1 MDISKKKV
9 WGYIVNNLDFRPK
22 EKISQD
28 PVTYMAFP
36 SRFNLDFNRVNS
48 SYQSISIF
56 LDKASAEEHRDFVE
70 SNTGETCV
78 IKEVEINII

>member
-22 EKISQD
+22 ETFSQD
-28 PVTYMAFP
+28 PITYMAFP
-36 SRFNLDFNRVNS
+36 SRFNLDFDKENS
-48 SYQSISIF
+48 QYKSISIF
-56 LDKASAEEHRDFVE
+56 LNKDDAEEHRDFVE

>member
-22 EKISQD
+22 DKISQD

-36 SRFNLDFNRVNS
+36 SRFNLDFN
-48 SYQSISIF
+48 
-56 LDKASAEEHRDFVE
+56 K
-70 SNTGETCV
+70 
-78 IKEVEINII
+78 

>member
-36 SRFNLDFNRVNS
+36 SRFKDFNKVN
-48 SYQSISIF
+48 IAIRINSIF

>member
-1 MDISKKKV
+1 MDISKKKI

-36 SRFNLDFNRVNS
+36 SRFHLDFNKVNS
-48 SYQSISIF
+48 SYESISIF

>member
-22 EKISQD
+22 DKISQD

-36 SRFNLDFNRVNS
+36 ARFDLDFNKEKS
-48 SYQSISIF
+48 QYESISIF

>member
-1 MDISKKKV
+1 
-9 WGYIVNNLDFRPK
+9 
-22 EKISQD
+22 
-28 PVTYMAFP
+28 MAFP
-36 SRFNLDFNRVNS
+36 SRFNLDFNKVNS
-48 SYQSISIF
+48 SYESISIF